1 VVYLLDKYVDTNH
14 CYSDYI

>member
-1 VVYLLDKYVDTNH
+1 VYLLDKYVDTNH